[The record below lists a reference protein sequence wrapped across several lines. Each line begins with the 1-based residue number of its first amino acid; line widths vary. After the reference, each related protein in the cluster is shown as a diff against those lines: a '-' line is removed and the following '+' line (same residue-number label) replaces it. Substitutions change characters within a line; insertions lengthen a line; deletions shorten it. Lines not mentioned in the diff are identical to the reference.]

1 MIQPVADTLAIL
13 TQSLAADFHVMP
25 LQIPDAP
32 IFMAVAVPKWDG
44 ATGLHPRLP
53 AGRGTSLQQTLLTAA
68 AEALELRASL
78 AQNHPEIVEA
88 SGANGSPARVIAHD
102 LLDGQAVPVLAQ
114 AVYLDFAA
122 RTAEPLL
129 TDANSTGCAAG
140 ADREDA
146 VLRALLECIERDA
159 VALWW
164 YAGHQHPAIAL
175 DVMDQLQPRL
185 CWWLMGRQRQTRL
198 LDVTTDIGV
207 PVVVAFS
214 FFQNGSAIA
223 IGSAARLTRAEA
235 ALAALTEM
243 IQTETAMTQAME
255 AADPGVIDWI
265 ARASIQTMPQF
276 QLLAPATTACAP
288 EMSLPM
294 ILQNLGAIG
303 HRALGVDLTLPAD
316 PLPTVRVMVPGLCA
330 MGGRIAAARFERLT
344 GKAFAGL
351 NLGPD
356 EIFEPF

>member
-1 MIQPVADTLAIL
+1 MMQPLADTLANLI
-13 TQSLAADFHVMP
+13 QSLADDFQVMP
-25 LQIPDAP
+25 LQTPDAP

-53 AGRGTSLQQTLLTAA
+53 AGRGTSLHHTLLTAA

-78 AQNHPEIVEA
+78 AQNHPDA
-88 SGANGSPARVIAHD
+88 AAAAGQGGSPAMVIAQD
-102 LLDGQAVPVLAQ
+102 LLDGHAVPVLAQ
-114 AVYLDFAA
+114 SVYLDFAA
-122 RTAEPLL
+122 HHGEALL
-129 TDANSTGCAAG
+129 TDANSTGCATG

-146 VLRALLECIERDA
+146 IFRALLECIERDA

-164 YAGHQHPAIAL
+164 YGGQAHPAIAI

-185 CWWLMGRQRQTRL
+185 CWWLLGRQRQTRL

-243 IQTETAMTQAME
+243 IQTETAMTQAMG
-255 AADPGVIDWI
+255 AADSGVVDWI
-265 ARASIQTMPQF
+265 SRASIQTMRQF
-276 QLLAPATTACAP
+276 QPAAQVAAASAP
-288 EMSLPM
+288 EVTLPL
-294 ILQNLGAIG
+294 ILQTLHAIG
-303 HRALGVDLTLPAD
+303 HRAMVIDLTLTSD

-344 GKAFAGL
+344 GKSFAGL
-351 NLGPD
+351 HLGPD
-356 EIFEPF
+356 DIFEPF